1 MVDEARSLLGSPQV
15 PGCCSVLVPLFS
27 AHSVARSWGSSL
39 MHWPPRA
46 AGPVLPGAQS
56 RSAWPRVTADR
67 VPGCGAWCRLPRWG
81 RRSSHPRLPL
91 GSAEL
96 PSRDFAWHLP
106 SLGSPSLPGFNW
118 RWLLLS
124 PLSCH
129 THVTPCLRSASW
141 GPDWKHHRQ
150 LPGPTLG
157 ILGLN
162 PPCRPV
168 PPIAAHVPVPR
179 VKSAEVRDRCTC

>member
-1 MVDEARSLLGSPQV
+1 MVDEARSLLGSPRV

-67 VPGCGAWCRLPRWG
+67 VPRCGAWCRLPRWG
-81 RRSSHPRLPL
+81 RRSSHPGLPV

-106 SLGSPSLPGFNW
+106 SLGSPSLPGFDW

-141 GPDWKHHRQ
+141 AS
-150 LPGPTLG
+150 PTAARPRTG
-157 ILGLN
+157 DSGTEPTV
-162 PPCRPV
+162 PPCPSHSRPRSCPACKV
-168 PPIAAHVPVPR
+168 
-179 VKSAEVRDRCTC
+179 C